1 MSSESGVFNAMD
13 YCIGTGGRSR
23 TDTLLRAPDFESG
36 VSTSFTTPA
45 WGV

>member
-1 MSSESGVFNAMD
+1 MSRESGVFNAMN
-13 YCIGTGGRSR
+13 YYIGTGGRSR

-45 WGV
+45 GGV